1 VNVSEIAI
9 NRRPELRRIAV
20 TFPDRTRV
28 MACGIRLYQELGID
42 CDLTDN
48 TISMR
53 VGRVA
58 APLYAGVLERL
69 TGIPAQND
77 WDLA

>member
-1 VNVSEIAI
+1 MNVSEIAI
-9 NRRPELRRIAV
+9 NRRPELRRVAV

-48 TISMR
+48 TISIH
-53 VGRVA
+53 VGRIA
-58 APLYAGVLERL
+58 APLYAGVLERI
-69 TGIPAQND
+69 TGIRADNA
-77 WDLA
+77 WEN